1 MPVAL
6 FGATERHVFEYSN
19 RNYPVYFEFHSQK
32 ADDVT
37 VKIPTGWQISV
48 LPPPQNHDL
57 HVVGYTVSAENSH
70 GALHLTRKVEIN
82 TLTIDQKYYAP
93 LRSFYQIVKTGDD
106 QQIILQLGATA
117 SN

>member
-1 MPVAL
+1 
-6 FGATERHVFEYSN
+6 
-19 RNYPVYFEFHSQK
+19 
-32 ADDVT
+32 
-37 VKIPTGWQISV
+37 
-48 LPPPQNHDL
+48 
-57 HVVGYTVSAENSH
+57 
-70 GALHLTRKVEIN
+70 LHLTRKLEIN